1 MGRLLVARRQPQGV
15 RVVPLTPEL
24 ATRLKA
30 QAAVALNGDGSCS
43 LRAMTTSCFASENCS
58 AGHSALHLD
67 MLATQPHALVALSD
81 LAPDGAPLEGGD
93 DAFVGCVTAA
103 PAGESRLC
111 ARLFPA
117 RTFADATT
125 LLLSNLCV
133 ADAYRKQQVGR
144 RLVDKIVALD
154 PGCHLLVARTANP
167 DPQVQAAFAA
177 RVERLRATY
186 AKLGFV
192 VVDECPEAILM
203 RRQGA

>member
-1 MGRLLVARRQPQGV
+1 MGRHLVARRQPQGV
-15 RVVPLTPEL
+15 RVVPLTREL

-43 LRAMTTSCFASENCS
+43 LRAMTTSCFASENCA

-67 MLATQPHALVALSD
+67 MLATQPHAFVALSD
-81 LAPDGAPLEGGD
+81 LAPDGAPLEE

-103 PAGESRLC
+103 PASGSGLC

-117 RTFADATT
+117 RTFGATT

-154 PGCHLLVARTANP
+154 PGCHLLVARTVNP